1 MHIHINFCMNAHIIY
16 HDVFFTRSN
25 NILMIHNKPKGN
37 NFIFETCNLSLYLY
51 TSDTSSLLSLLI
63 KGTYAVLEKV
73 FDSLNSSC
81 ALWQQFVMCLNM
93 LR

>member
-1 MHIHINFCMNAHIIY
+1 MLNKNQFNLKAFCIDTHIIY

-51 TSDTSSLLSLLI
+51 TSDTSSLLSLL
-63 KGTYAVLEKV
+63 KR
-73 FDSLNSSC
+73 D
-81 ALWQQFVMCLNM
+81 
-93 LR
+93 LRSTREGV